1 MTATGRL
8 VVKHSDF
15 GLVPFSAA
23 GGLLKVADEV
33 SIDFEL
39 LATRWR

>member
-1 MTATGRL
+1 VR
-8 VVKHSDF
+8 HSDF

-33 SIDFEL
+33 TVDFEL
-39 LATRWR
+39 VATRWR